1 MLPMHCSG
9 PLTSL
14 TPHLD
19 SPLATPAST
28 VKRLAHEELAR
39 AKDLNA
45 NEGYLLKN
53 MEKDCEC
60 TNACLN
66 NLLLKIPLK

>member
-1 MLPMHCSG
+1 MWVKLFCDLLVMPCSG

-53 MEKDCEC
+53 MEKDCEY
-60 TNACLN
+60 TSVFE
-66 NLLLKIPLK
+66 

>member
-1 MLPMHCSG
+1 MPCSG

-53 MEKDCEC
+53 MEKDCEY
-60 TNACLN
+60 TSSACLN
-66 NLLLKIPLK
+66 NLPL